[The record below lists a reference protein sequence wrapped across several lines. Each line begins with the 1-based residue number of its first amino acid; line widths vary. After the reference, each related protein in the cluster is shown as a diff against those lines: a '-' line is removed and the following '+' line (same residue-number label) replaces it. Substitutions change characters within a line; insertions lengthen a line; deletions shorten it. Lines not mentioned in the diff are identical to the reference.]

1 MRDKIMIKRATFENM
16 DDVEFGISE
25 LSKIEPRFLE
35 AVTLSGVPKI
45 RKSGVGF
52 ESVFKTIVGQQL
64 STSAANSIWNKLS
77 EKGVTLAPSLLSSK
91 NTVLRGLGLSNTKIA
106 YAKGLALAEIDY
118 DEFLNKSDDYV
129 IEKLVAVKGIGLWT
143 AQIYLMFS
151 LRRVD
156 VFASGDLALKEGVR
170 ILFDLEI
177 RPSHDEL
184 TAIAELWKPFRTIA
198 AMIIWNYY
206 GHMKRRKG

>member
-1 MRDKIMIKRATFENM
+1 MIKRATFENM

>member
-1 MRDKIMIKRATFENM
+1 MTRKVTFENM
-16 DDVEFGISE
+16 GDVEFGVSE
-25 LSKIEPRFLE
+25 LIKIEPKFLE

-45 RKSGVGF
+45 RKSGSGF
-52 ESVFKTIVGQQL
+52 ESLFQIIVGQQL
-64 STSAANSIWNKLS
+64 STSAANSIWNRLS
-77 EKGVTLAPSLLSSK
+77 EKEVTLASSLLSAENSA
-91 NTVLRGLGLSNTKIA
+91 LRELGLSRTKIV

-118 DEFLNKSDDYV
+118 DEFFSKSDDYV
-129 IEKLVAVKGIGLWT
+129 IQKLVAVKGIGLWT

-170 ILFDLEI
+170 MLFDLAL

-184 TAIAELWKPFRTIA
+184 TTIAERWKPFRTIA
-198 AMIIWNYY
+198 AMILWNYY
-206 GHMKRRKG
+206 GHMKRQKG

>member
-1 MRDKIMIKRATFENM
+1 MIRKATFDNIK
-16 DDVEFGISE
+16 DVEYGVAE
-25 LSKIEPRFLE
+25 LIKIEPKFLG
-35 AVTLSGVPKI
+35 ALSLSGVPKI
-45 RKSGVGF
+45 RKSELGF
-52 ESVFKTIVGQQL
+52 KSLFKTIVSQQL
-64 STSAANSIWNKLS
+64 STTAANSIWSKLS
-77 EKGVTLAPSLLSSK
+77 ENGVTLAPALLLSED
-91 NTVLRGLGLSNTKIA
+91 VFLRSLGLSKTKIV

-118 DEFLNKSDDYV
+118 DEISTKSDEDV
-129 IEKLVAVKGIGLWT
+129 IQKLLTVKGVGLWT

-184 TAIAELWKPFRTIA
+184 RVIAERWQPFRTIA
-198 AMIIWNYY
+198 SMMIWNYY
-206 GHMKRRKG
+206 GHIKRRKD

>member
-1 MRDKIMIKRATFENM
+1 MMIRKATFDNNH
-16 DDVEFGISE
+16 DVEFGVSE
-25 LSKIEPRFLE
+25 LIKIEPKFLE
-35 AVTLSGVPKI
+35 AVSVSGIPEI
-45 RKSGVGF
+45 RKSGSGF
-52 ESVFKTIVGQQL
+52 QSLFKTIVGQQL
-64 STSAANSIWNKLS
+64 STTAANSIWNRLS
-77 EKGVTLAPSLLSSK
+77 GNSVTLAPSLLSSEDSF
-91 NTVLRGLGLSNTKIA
+91 LRSLGLSKTKIA
-106 YAKGLALAEIDY
+106 YVRGLALAEIDY
-118 DEFLNKSDDYV
+118 DNLSKKSDYHV
-129 IEKLVAVKGIGLWT
+129 IQKLLTVKGIGLWT

-184 TAIAELWKPFRTIA
+184 AVIAERWKPFRTIA

-206 GHMKRRKG
+206 GHMKRKKG

>member
-1 MRDKIMIKRATFENM
+1 MIKRATFENM

-25 LSKIEPRFLE
+25 LIKIEPRFLE

-77 EKGVTLAPSLLSSK
+77 EKGVTLAPSLLSSE
-91 NTVLRGLGLSNTKIA
+91 NTVLRGLGLSNTKIV

-129 IEKLVAVKGIGLWT
+129 VQKLVAVKGIGLWT

-170 ILFDLEI
+170 ILFDLEK
-177 RPSHDEL
+177 RPSYDEL
-184 TAIAELWKPFRTIA
+184 TTIAELWKPFRTIA

-206 GHMKRRKG
+206 GHMKRRRG